1 MEMHTDRKLTSLA
14 FSVLHNKHPNKK
26 DNSKVTSGIRE
37 KKGGKKTFSRGNNKI
52 TISNVETSFIDFSLI
67 VSYKNKIK
75 IKMKLIFRQTCV
87 ERGKLRELIN

>member
-37 KKGGKKTFSRGNNKI
+37 KKGEKKHFPEVI
-52 TISNVETSFIDFSLI
+52 
-67 VSYKNKIK
+67 IK
-75 IKMKLIFRQTCV
+75 
-87 ERGKLRELIN
+87 

>member
-37 KKGGKKTFSRGNNKI
+37 KNGGKW
-52 TISNVETSFIDFSLI
+52 SLSDYGQHQ
-67 VSYKNKIK
+67 VA
-75 IKMKLIFRQTCV
+75 
-87 ERGKLRELIN
+87 